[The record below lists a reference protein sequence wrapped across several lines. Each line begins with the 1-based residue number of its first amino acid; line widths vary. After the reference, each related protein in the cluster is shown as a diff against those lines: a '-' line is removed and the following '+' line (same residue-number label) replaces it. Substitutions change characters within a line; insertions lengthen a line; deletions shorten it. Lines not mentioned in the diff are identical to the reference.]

1 MYSRKQH
8 TKGKGVL
15 HNAAY
20 KMQDVLHNAAYK
32 RQDVLHNAAYKRQY
46 VFCNAEQ
53 KIPSDVLCSLFGF
66 SSALH
71 NQDMV
76 YMDMH
81 GFE

>member
-1 MYSRKQH
+1 MQH
-8 TKGKGVL
+8 TKCKGVL

-20 KMQDVLHNAAYK
+20 KVQDVL
-32 RQDVLHNAAYKRQY
+32 
-46 VFCNAEQ
+46 CNAEQ

-76 YMDMH
+76 YMDMY
-81 GFE
+81 GFELTLFLVGWLETGVFRQ